1 MVLTNLN
8 NPILFSRTCL
18 LILAQLAKQNN
29 IQILYLLGYIKFFT
43 RFDCT
48 KKCVNLTFCE
58 LGSHKISPISAETP
72 VNRLVVRK
80 CQDDVLKCQNIQ
92 FICQSVGGKGNIHI
106 YGAAIKEFS
115 LKHYS
120 TQLSVIK
127 KLFPIIQQLTTDR
140 LIPATLVYFR
150 LKPNLTPTD
159 LDYKT

>member
-1 MVLTNLN
+1 MLHLTVVLTNLN

-92 FICQSVGGKGNIHI
+92 FICHSEIRK
-106 YGAAIKEFS
+106 
-115 LKHYS
+115 YS
-120 TQLSVIK
+120 HLRCCNQRIFFKTLLNS
-127 KLFPIIQQLTTDR
+127 IIGYQK
-140 LIPATLVYFR
+140 IVSNNSAV
-150 LKPNLTPTD
+150 NN
-159 LDYKT
+159 